1 MSRKIELFA
10 AVAVLS
16 VGAAV
21 AGAAL
26 AQSAAPAIFTAEQA
40 AAGATVYAAQCA
52 ACHGN
57 QLEGVAGPAL
67 KGQGFKAMATAQG
80 LNGESLLQVV
90 SLSMPQT
97 DPGSL
102 SADEYAQVVAY
113 MLRENGYPAGNEKLS
128 ASNPHLKELDL
139 AK

>member
-10 AVAVLS
+10 AIAIVS
-16 VGAAV
+16 VGAI
-21 AGAAL
+21 AGGTAL
-26 AQSAAPAIFTAEQA
+26 AQSGAPAIYTAEQA
-40 AAGATVYAAQCA
+40 TAGAAVYAAQCA

-67 KGQGFKAMATAQG
+67 KGSGFKAMATAQG

-90 SLSMPQT
+90 ALSMPQT

-102 SADEYAQVVAY
+102 SAEQYAEVVAY
-113 MLRENGYPAGNEKLS
+113 MLRENGYPAGSEKLT
-128 ASNPHLKELDL
+128 ADNPHLKELDL

>member
-10 AVAVLS
+10 AAAVLS
-16 VGAAV
+16 VAAAIGGGAI
-21 AGAAL
+21 
-26 AQSAAPAIFTAEQA
+26 AQGAAPAIYTAEQA
-40 AAGATVYAAQCA
+40 TAGAQVYAAQCG

-67 KGQGFKAMATAQG
+67 KGPGFKAMATAQG

-102 SADEYAQVVAY
+102 SPEQYAQVVAY
-113 MLRENGYPAGNEKLS
+113 MLRENGYPAGSEPLS
-128 ASNPHLKELDL
+128 TTNPHLKELDL

>member
-1 MSRKIELFA
+1 MSRKIEMFA

-26 AQSAAPAIFTAEQA
+26 AQSAAPAIYTAEQA
-40 AAGATVYAAQCA
+40 TAGAQVYAAQCA

-90 SLSMPQT
+90 ALSMPQT

-102 SADEYAQVVAY
+102 SPEQYAQVVAY
-113 MLRENGYPAGNEKLS
+113 MLRENGYPAGSEPLS

-139 AK
+139 SK